1 MNAKKRNDL
10 YAHLETGCCCAEAHN
25 GRAAKSD
32 EFIISLQFEI
42 AHSSATATHLLC
54 VRVRVVMLDWPNT
67 DRAES

>member
-25 GRAAKSD
+25 DRPAKSD

-42 AHSSATATHLLC
+42 AHSRAFSVCA
-54 VRVRVVMLDWPNT
+54 RVMLDWPNT